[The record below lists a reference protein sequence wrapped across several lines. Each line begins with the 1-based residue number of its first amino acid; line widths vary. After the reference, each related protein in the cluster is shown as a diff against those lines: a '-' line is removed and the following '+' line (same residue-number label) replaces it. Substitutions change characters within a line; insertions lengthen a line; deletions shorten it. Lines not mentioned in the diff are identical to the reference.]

1 MKICPKCNTKNDD
14 GNIFCQNCGA
24 KLPGTLALVCPQC
37 GKVCAL
43 GTKECPVCHTKLNG
57 QPHQV
62 VLEIAP
68 RKTNQRLTMLLN
80 VLIII
85 IFLIFAVY
93 CAQQTQLSSHY
104 IGAKVV
110 CYDQNHRYRFTEYFV
125 VNEHVDPKDDEFQAA
140 YVGCNK
146 TGAAKLKNIEIGHI
160 DKLYRTHRH
169 YLIKAGYRNTV
180 FTGPKKISIQIQ
192 LKKKNAAMTDSF
204 GPDAKIHPAEFTGP
218 GKTMQ
223 KGYAK
228 IISIGTNTD

>member
-24 KLPGTLALVCPQC
+24 KLPGTLALICPQC

-62 VLEIAP
+62 VPESAP
-68 RKTNQRLTMLLN
+68 KKANRKLTMILN
-80 VLIII
+80 VLIIG
-85 IFLIFAVY
+85 IFLIVVGY
-93 CAQQTQLSSHY
+93 CAQRTQLSSHY

-110 CYDQNHRYRFTEYFV
+110 CYDQNHHYQFTEYFV

-140 YVGCNK
+140 YVGSNK
-146 TGAAKLKNIEIGHI
+146 VGAAKLKNVEIGHI

-169 YLIKAGYRNTV
+169 YLIKTGHGKAV
-180 FTGPKKISIQIQ
+180 FTGPQKVSIQMR
-192 LKKKNAAMTDSF
+192 LKQKSFTLNDSF
-204 GPDAKIHPAEFTGP
+204 ITDTKTHPAKFTGP
-218 GKTMQ
+218 GKTTQ

-228 IISIGTNTD
+228 VISIGTSTD